1 MQPMQ
6 PIDWKAIEA
15 RQREEAREQLG
26 KVEDQIR
33 QTYRQVAG
41 DERGRFVSLAE
52 LRAALPAELSRE
64 QVDAALVN
72 LRDHSDVHM
81 VPRTDQRNAGPETR
95 AAALAAG
102 GTYDHQMSIDYT
114 QHPERVAERLH
125 SRDEDRAW
133 SMVAALSDSKAL
145 EVARQMGVPASAG
158 GQGVRADLVAAS
170 VSNRDAWLANARQG
184 ETDGKLLYRADTE
197 PDWAASLTSGERQ
210 ELAAAAAR
218 LQQRAD
224 TEPAWAYVK
233 DRADRW
239 ADPGTSTDSPTPA
252 REVDGTARQRGA
264 DTAGE
269 QYANDRQDTEHD
281 PADADPFGYEAE
293 ARDADEALAER
304 MRTDIDQRRQVLSA
318 ARGKDPADMNREEY
332 AAWSADADDRY
343 ADGYGDRQAA
353 DYVDRMTDR
362 DLAGQLDPQRDTA
375 EVQTGRDHQDATLE
389 YAVGDD
395 LVIGGVVYDRD
406 QWQPD
411 GEGGVE
417 PRLSGEEELA
427 RQARQAEIEESND
440 RNREAELAYD
450 AEAAVDYSG
459 PGGDHDLASDERFES
474 QWPETKNFEDLT
486 PAEQAPSVAAELR
499 DARTYL
505 EQRAARDTAPREPA
519 ERDTAAQQ
527 EQAHRESARVLAERQ
542 QTEPQRGIER

>member
-1 MQPMQ
+1 MQ

-15 RQREEAREQLG
+15 QRGPLSWEQRRPIIEMQVLADESLRLLAQAQV
-26 KVEDQIR
+26 VE
-33 QTYRQVAG
+33 QTH
-41 DERGRFVSLAE
+41 
-52 LRAALPAELSRE
+52 AA
-64 QVDAALVN
+64 N
-72 LRDHSDVHM
+72 L
-81 VPRTDQRNAGPETR
+81 
-95 AAALAAG
+95 
-102 GTYDHQMSIDYT
+102 
-114 QHPERVAERLH
+114 
-125 SRDEDRAW
+125 
-133 SMVAALSDSKAL
+133 
-145 EVARQMGVPASAG
+145 
-158 GQGVRADLVAAS
+158 
-170 VSNRDAWLANARQG
+170 
-184 ETDGKLLYRADTE
+184 
-197 PDWAASLTSGERQ
+197 
-210 ELAAAAAR
+210 
-218 LQQRAD
+218 
-224 TEPAWAYVK
+224 
-233 DRADRW
+233 
-239 ADPGTSTDSPTPA
+239 ADPGLGPA
-252 REVDGTARQRGA
+252 LARTEALVEQAEYIEMEQADRQRDIVEAHRRGLTVEQYQDRVEA
-264 DTAGE
+264 AIAYAESPEYAQAVWERQGE

-293 ARDADEALAER
+293 ARAADEALAER
-304 MRTDIDQRRQVLSA
+304 MRTDIDHRRQVLGA

-343 ADGYGDRQAA
+343 AEGYGDRQAA

-362 DLAGQLDPQRDTA
+362 DLAGELDPPRDTA
-375 EVQTGRDHQDATLE
+375 AVQAERDHQDATLE

-417 PRLSGEEELA
+417 PRLSGEQELA

-486 PAEQAPSVAAELR
+486 PADLTYLAEKYPAEWARDADDATSPADATSAEQAPSVAAELR

-505 EQRAARDTAPREPA
+505 EHRAERDTAPREPA